1 MSKNQEKLHFQLK
14 KFIVNVGWTHK
25 IHAVRI
31 DELES
36 YIR

>member
-31 DELES
+31 DEL
-36 YIR
+36 